1 MIVRNRAGG
10 RAGARGAYEPAHGM
24 VDPSPRRSI
33 VRELLRGLLALLCVL
48 GWGCLLAGWGDVI
61 ARAVRR

>member
-1 MIVRNRAGG
+1 
-10 RAGARGAYEPAHGM
+10 M